1 MECHEEQGL
10 SLEIDRLLSSLSDCN
25 DRMSHCVAS
34 PGTSSRTAN
43 TALLQRYR
51 EIYFDFKREFDETAS
66 AIQKKRES
74 AELFRGAVLRGYR
87 ENTATKGGGHSSG
100 NEDGSLMS
108 HLYREQDALG
118 SSLRSAGSVIGQAGA
133 VRDVL
138 LSQRRSILVSDRH
151 QSKNPASRL
160 PGGHSDGRRV

>member
-1 MECHEEQGL
+1 MDQYPGIPWLKQAVMMIKLPMKIERSLEEKVSVYSRLAQRMHSDMLYDEENPLMECHEEQGL

-66 AIQKKRES
+66 AIQKKRE
-74 AELFRGAVLRGYR
+74 RY
-87 ENTATKGGGHSSG
+87 TK
-100 NEDGSLMS
+100 
-108 HLYREQDALG
+108 
-118 SSLRSAGSVIGQAGA
+118 SVE
-133 VRDVL
+133 
-138 LSQRRSILVSDRH
+138 
-151 QSKNPASRL
+151 
-160 PGGHSDGRRV
+160 